1 MDQVLSNLETQ
12 AGSDGPGG
20 GLKGSPRTR
29 TGPDWMGDMATGQ
42 SSRATPAAGGRV
54 TDLLVEVARRFYLV
68 GETQIEI
75 ARDLGLDPSTVS
87 RYLKRARDE
96 GVVRVEIRPPMRRNA
111 DLGRQLAER
120 FRLSRVVVAA
130 VEEQVDLSSLADVA
144 ADFVGTL
151 LRNGMRI
158 GLGWGSTL
166 SATVG
171 CMEPGTVS
179 DLIITQLAGG
189 QSDPVPGIQGHE
201 LARHLA
207 SLYPGSL
214 VHYLHAPSIVDSS
227 AIKDAILSDSS
238 VQAAL
243 TLAAQSELALV
254 GIGEI
259 GPNATLLR
267 SSQVTGADLESL
279 VSDGAVGSMNGRF
292 FGRDGK
298 PAGHLDERTVAIEWA
313 QLEAIPI
320 VVAVATGRPKVE
332 AILGALKSGC
342 VDVLI
347 TDEPTATALAER

>member
-1 MDQVLSNLETQ
+1 
-12 AGSDGPGG
+12 
-20 GLKGSPRTR
+20 
-29 TGPDWMGDMATGQ
+29 MATGQ

-68 GETQIEI
+68 GETQVEI

-96 GVVRVEIRPPMRRNA
+96 GVVRVEIRPPLRRNV
-111 DLGRQLAER
+111 DLGRQLADN
-120 FRLSRVVVAA
+120 FALSRVVVASS
-130 VEEQVDLSSLADVA
+130 EEEGDLDSLADVA
-144 ADFVGTL
+144 ADYVGTL
-151 LRNGMRI
+151 LRKGMRV

-171 CMEPGTVS
+171 CMEPGAVS

-189 QSDPVPGIQGHE
+189 LSDPVPGIQGHE

-214 VHYLHAPSIVDSS
+214 VHYLHAPSIVDSP

-243 TLAAQSELALV
+243 ALAAQSELALV

-259 GPNATLLR
+259 GPEATLLR
-267 SSQVTGADLESL
+267 AAQVTPTDTDLLIAEG
-279 VSDGAVGSMNGRF
+279 VVGSMNGRF

-298 PAGHLDERTVAIEWA
+298 PAGHMDERTIAIEWA
-313 QLEAIPI
+313 KLEAIPI
-320 VVAVATGRPKVE
+320 VVAIAAGLTKID
-332 AILGALKSGC
+332 AILGALRSGC

-347 TDEPTATALAER
+347 TDEGTAASLAER

>member
-1 MDQVLSNLETQ
+1 
-12 AGSDGPGG
+12 
-20 GLKGSPRTR
+20 
-29 TGPDWMGDMATGQ
+29 MATGQ

-68 GETQIEI
+68 GETQVEI

-96 GVVRVEIRPPMRRNA
+96 GVVRVEIRPPLRRNV
-111 DLGRQLAER
+111 DLGRQLADR
-120 FRLSRVVVAA
+120 FGLSRVVVASS
-130 VEEQVDLSSLADVA
+130 EEEGDLSSLADVA
-144 ADFVGTL
+144 ADYVGTL
-151 LRNGMRI
+151 LRKGMRI

-171 CMEPGTVS
+171 CMEPGAVS

-189 QSDPVPGIQGHE
+189 LSDPVPGIQGHE

-214 VHYLHAPSIVDSS
+214 VHYLHAPSIVDSP
-227 AIKDAILSDSS
+227 AIKEAILSDSS

-243 TLAAQSELALV
+243 ALAAHSELALV

-259 GPNATLLR
+259 DPQATLLR
-267 SSQVTGADLESL
+267 ASQVTPGDLEL
-279 VSDGAVGSMNGRF
+279 LIAAGVVGSMNGRF
-292 FGRDGK
+292 FARDGQ
-298 PAGHLDERTVAIEWA
+298 PAGHLDERTIAIEWSELA
-313 QLEAIPI
+313 AIPI
-320 VVAVATGRPKVE
+320 VVAVAAGQSKVE
-332 AILGALKSGC
+332 AILGALLSRC

-347 TDEPTATALAER
+347 TDEATAVAVMA

>member
-1 MDQVLSNLETQ
+1 
-12 AGSDGPGG
+12 
-20 GLKGSPRTR
+20 
-29 TGPDWMGDMATGQ
+29 MATGQ

-68 GETQIEI
+68 GETQVEI

-96 GVVRVEIRPPMRRNA
+96 GVVRVEIRPPLRRNV
-111 DLGRQLAER
+111 DLGRQLADT
-120 FRLSRVVVAA
+120 FALSRVVVASC
-130 VEEQVDLSSLADVA
+130 EEEGDLSGLADVA
-144 ADFVGTL
+144 ADYVGTL
-151 LRNGMRI
+151 LRKGMRV

-171 CMEPGTVS
+171 CLEPGAVS

-189 QSDPVPGIQGHE
+189 LSDPVPGIQGHE

-214 VHYLHAPSIVDSS
+214 VHYLHAPSIVDSP

-238 VQAAL
+238 VQTAL
-243 TLAAQSELALV
+243 ALAAQSELALV

-259 GPNATLLR
+259 GPEATLLR
-267 SSQVTGADLESL
+267 AAQVTRADMELL
-279 VSDGAVGSMNGRF
+279 MADGVVGSMNGRF

-298 PAGHLDERTVAIEWA
+298 PAGHMDERTIAIEWA
-313 QLEAIPI
+313 ELAAIPI
-320 VVAVATGRPKVE
+320 VVAIAAGLTKVD

-342 VDVLI
+342 IDVLI
-347 TDEPTATALAER
+347 TDEGTAAALSER

>member
-1 MDQVLSNLETQ
+1 
-12 AGSDGPGG
+12 
-20 GLKGSPRTR
+20 
-29 TGPDWMGDMATGQ
+29 MGDMATGQ
-42 SSRATPAAGGRV
+42 SSRTAPAAGGRV

-68 GETQIEI
+68 GETQVEI

-96 GVVRVEIRPPMRRNA
+96 GVVRVEIRPPMRRNV
-111 DLGRQLAER
+111 DLGRHLADL
-120 FRLSRVVVAA
+120 FQLSRVVVASA
-130 VEEQVDLSSLADVA
+130 DDDGDLSNLAEVA
-144 ADFVGTL
+144 SDYVGTL
-151 LRNGMRI
+151 LRKGMRV

-166 SATVG
+166 SATVR

-189 QSDPVPGIQGHE
+189 LSDPVPGIQGHE

-214 VHYLHAPSIVDSS
+214 VHYLHAPSIVDSR

-243 TLAAQSELALV
+243 ALAAQSELALV

-259 GPNATLLR
+259 GPEATLLR
-267 SSQVTGADLESL
+267 SAQVTQSDLDLLIAE
-279 VSDGAVGSMNGRF
+279 GAVGSMNGRF

-298 PAGHLDERTVAIEWA
+298 PAGDIDGRTIAIEWSELA
-313 QLEAIPI
+313 AIPI
-320 VVAVATGRPKVE
+320 VVAIAAGRTKVD

-347 TDEPTATALAER
+347 TDEGTASALTER

>member
-1 MDQVLSNLETQ
+1 
-12 AGSDGPGG
+12 
-20 GLKGSPRTR
+20 
-29 TGPDWMGDMATGQ
+29 MATRQ
-42 SSRATPAAGGRV
+42 SSRTAPAVGGRV

-68 GETQIEI
+68 GETQVEI

-96 GVVRVEIRPPMRRNA
+96 GVVQVKIRPPLRRNVDLARHLA
-111 DLGRQLAER
+111 DYLQ
-120 FRLSRVVVAA
+120 LSRVVVASA
-130 VEEQVDLSSLADVA
+130 EDEGDLSTLADVA
-144 ADFVGTL
+144 ADYVGTL
-151 LRNGMRI
+151 LRKGMRV

-171 CMEPGTVS
+171 CMETGTVS

-189 QSDPVPGIQGHE
+189 LSDPVPGIQGHE

-207 SLYPGSL
+207 SLYPGSM
-214 VHYLHAPSIVDSS
+214 VHYLHAPSIVDSR
-227 AIKDAILSDSS
+227 AIKEAILSDSS

-243 TLAAQSELALV
+243 ALAAQSELALV

-259 GPNATLLR
+259 GPEATLLR
-267 SSQVTGADLESL
+267 SAQITQSDLDL
-279 VSDGAVGSMNGRF
+279 LIADGAIGSMNGRF

-298 PAGHLDERTVAIEWA
+298 PAGHLDERTIAIEWSELA
-313 QLEAIPI
+313 AIPI
-320 VVAVATGRPKVE
+320 VVAIASGQTKVD

-347 TDEPTATALAER
+347 TDEATASALAER

>member
-1 MDQVLSNLETQ
+1 MVHRR
-12 AGSDGPGG
+12 GPG
-20 GLKGSPRTR
+20 P
-29 TGPDWMGDMATGQ
+29 GPNWMGDMGTGQ
-42 SSRATPAAGGRV
+42 SSRPTPAAGGHV

-68 GETQIEI
+68 GETQVEI

-96 GVVRVEIRPPMRRNA
+96 GVVRVEIRPPMRRNV
-111 DLGRQLAER
+111 DLGRQLADS
-120 FRLSRVVVAA
+120 FQLSRVVVAST
-130 VEEQVDLSSLADVA
+130 EEEGDLDGLADVA
-144 ADFVGTL
+144 ADYVGTL
-151 LRNGMRI
+151 LRKGMRI
-158 GLGWGSTL
+158 GLGWGTTL

-171 CMEPGTVS
+171 CMEPGSVS

-189 QSDPVPGIQGHE
+189 LSDPVPGIQGHE

-214 VHYLHAPSIVDSS
+214 VHYLHAPSIVDSP

-259 GPNATLLR
+259 GPDATLLR
-267 SSQVTGADLESL
+267 AAQVTRTDLEL
-279 VSDGAVGSMNGRF
+279 LIAAGVVGSMNGRF
-292 FGRDGK
+292 FDRDGK
-298 PAGHLDERTVAIEWA
+298 PAGHMEERTIAIEWSE
-313 QLEAIPI
+313 LVAIPI
-320 VVAVATGRPKVE
+320 VVAIAAGLTKVE
-332 AILGALKSGC
+332 AILGGLKSGA

-347 TDEPTATALAER
+347 TDEMTASALAEQ

>member
-1 MDQVLSNLETQ
+1 
-12 AGSDGPGG
+12 
-20 GLKGSPRTR
+20 
-29 TGPDWMGDMATGQ
+29 MATGQ

-54 TDLLVEVARRFYLV
+54 TDMLVEVARRFYLV
-68 GETQIEI
+68 GETQVEI

-96 GVVRVEIRPPMRRNA
+96 GVVRVEIRPPMRRNV
-111 DLGRQLAER
+111 DLGRQLADA
-120 FRLSRVVVAA
+120 FQLSRVVVAST
-130 VEEQVDLSSLADVA
+130 EEEGDLCGLAGVA
-144 ADFVGTL
+144 ADYVGTL
-151 LRNGMRI
+151 LRKGMRV
-158 GLGWGSTL
+158 GLGWGSSL

-171 CMEPGTVS
+171 CMEPGAVS

-189 QSDPVPGIQGHE
+189 LSDPVPGIQGHE

-214 VHYLHAPSIVDSS
+214 VHYLHAPSIVDSP

-259 GPNATLLR
+259 GPEATLLR
-267 SSQVTGADLESL
+267 AAQVTRTDLEL
-279 VSDGAVGSMNGRF
+279 LIAEGVVGSMNGRF
-292 FGRDGK
+292 FDRAGR
-298 PAGHLDERTVAIEWA
+298 PAGHMEERTIAIEWSELA
-313 QLEAIPI
+313 AIPI
-320 VVAVATGRPKVE
+320 VVAIAAGPTKVE
-332 AILGALKSGC
+332 AILGALKSGA

-347 TDEPTATALAER
+347 TDEITASALTER